1 MRCRPLLASNSAP
14 MLNLGPKRIATAQLA
29 RIDPTFLAEVGED
42 NAEFAH
48 EQVVNP
54 SP

>member
-1 MRCRPLLASNSAP
+1 
-14 MLNLGPKRIATAQLA
+14 MLNLRPKRIATAQLA
-29 RIDPTFLAEVGED
+29 RIDPTFLADVGED

-48 EQVVNP
+48 ERVVSP

>member
-1 MRCRPLLASNSAP
+1 

-29 RIDPTFLAEVGED
+29 RIDQTFLAEVGED

-48 EQVVNP
+48 EQVVNT